1 MPSPS
6 TGQDPAIHLAA
17 YSPSRTTDFPELNT
31 RIIAKA
37 LTGADNCFFELA
49 RVLFFGSGFAD
60 GGLEETLYGMCA
72 DWLDT
77 VPP

>member
-1 MPSPS
+1 VDHKSAHTYGEVGIPPVNCL
-6 TGQDPAIHLAA
+6 D
-17 YSPSRTTDFPELNT
+17 RCE
-31 RIIAKA
+31 IAKA
-37 LTGADNCFFELA
+37 LTDVDNCFIELA